1 MFRAVADNHSTVPIA
16 SKTRKHQN
24 CWQEICIGNGVSEHP
39 SDYGASPV
47 RLWITVHPSISQLL
61 SYATDSLSRFKAMRP
76 CLLAIVACSWP
87 LRLIAQDTPTTPPP
101 SAAYLLVIDHS
112 GSMTTKMPSGQSRWQ
127 EMQAKATEF
136 IRNVPLE
143 SRIWIT
149 VFTDK
154 PPETIVPA
162 FNTEADR
169 QALINRIQNGYGNPD
184 GGTALYDA
192 LGIAFEE
199 AERLS
204 RQHPGRNISVLAFT
218 DGEDRDSKKWNPANL
233 SRQFNQTVEANPN
246 LFLFYVPIGNEA
258 SAVGDV
264 VKSPNA
270 REGAFNHVIAVS
282 LIQSKVALKN
292 PIVEPKQTIEL
303 EFAASDAFWEILKG
317 TQLSFR
323 FEPADKQAISVRAA
337 SVPFRKGRIPI
348 TLEVEN
354 AKQLKADQEYSG
366 KLQITFPTFQ
376 KYVVQGRDFVQLTF
390 QKGEKVEI
398 YDVRPMDG
406 AVFAAGKPVLF
417 WANTLQGAKVLWEF
431 GDGDSATG
439 AETQH
444 VYNTAGDRM
453 VTVRAEADPRIG
465 PTKRQFRLRIIDL
478 GVSVDPVV
486 GSVVEGKSRTFTA
499 TGRGPIERY
508 EWVVDGQTF
517 VGKPREDRQPGT
529 EIAFSF
535 SGPGPHVMSIV
546 GYAEKAVVQAE
557 ERSLVVIEKPDVQI
571 VQPQAGQVLNFG
583 VTSRFAAVVHG
594 PVRDVLWTIR
604 TKADPKSPLKQIVRP
619 VEKTDTDS
627 VSKWE
632 FAIPDADAALE
643 IEVVAE
649 GRLPSEIEMKAP
661 TDEILASVEYP
672 ALAPT
677 IEIEG
682 AQPISFAQPTQFH
695 LRGIGM
701 YAVTWDFG
709 DGQSDATNNFSP
721 VHVYERTGAFR
732 VGAMVGGRGG
742 RTARAELDLN
752 VVATPPVAR
761 PIVWCAG
768 LRIGNEV
775 RIHSTLE
782 LKDESEGGI
791 VQRQWFLDG
800 DPLPPNQLTVSLES
814 LGRHVLRLL
823 VKGPAGPNGD
833 APEDQKEVDFIV
845 RGRLRYEIVGG
856 AIVLAML
863 TWLLAWHLLTGN
875 TPRKWKLYYAP
886 GGEPS
891 PEDAPRLNLADY
903 WDRWRKHAVV
913 PLRRMFPESP
923 YWQTGDGSREVLTVH
938 QNGAVAFSGEG
949 ELVTQLKSGE
959 GTETRVEYAWND
971 RGCPEVDYRA
981 IFIRLEKLRSDA
993 NWHIVVL
1000 IVLAVVLVLLVVW
1013 SRSFL

>member
-1 MFRAVADNHSTVPIA
+1 MRPQNTHRST
-16 SKTRKHQN
+16 
-24 CWQEICIGNGVSEHP
+24 
-39 SDYGASPV
+39 
-47 RLWITVHPSISQLL
+47 ISQTLFIVTNTL
-61 SYATDSLSRFKAMRP
+61 SQVWFLCL
-76 CLLAIVACSWP
+76 CLLAVASCLWLP
-87 LRLIAQDTPTTPPP
+87 RVVGQDPSAAPPP

-112 GSMTTKMPSGQSRWQ
+112 GSMTTKMPSGRSRWE
-127 EMQAKATEF
+127 EMQAKAIEF

-154 PPETIVPA
+154 PPETSVPA
-162 FNTEADR
+162 FNNEGDR
-169 QALINRIQNGYGNPD
+169 QALINRIQSGYGPPD

-192 LGIAFEE
+192 LGTAFEE

-204 RQHPGRNISVLAFT
+204 RLHSGRNISVLAYT
-218 DGEDRDSKKWNPANL
+218 DGEDRDSKKWTPAKL
-233 SRQFNQTVEANPN
+233 SLKFNQTVEENPN

-258 SAVGDV
+258 SKVGDV

-270 REGAFNHVIAVS
+270 REGKFGIPIPVTLV
-282 LIQSKVALKN
+282 QSKVALKN

-303 EFAASDAFWEILKG
+303 EFAASDANWGILKG
-317 TQLSFR
+317 SQLSFR
-323 FEPADKQAISVRAA
+323 FEPAGKQPIAIRVA

-354 AKQLKADQEYSG
+354 AKELKADQEYSG
-366 KLQITFPTFQ
+366 KLQILFPTFPE
-376 KYVVQGRDFVQLTF
+376 YAVQCRDFVQLTF

-398 YDVRPMDG
+398 YDVRPLDG
-406 AVFAAGKPVLF
+406 AVFAAGKPVMF

-444 VYNTAGDRM
+444 VYNTAGER
-453 VTVRAEADPRIG
+453 TVIIQAEADPRIG

-478 GVSVDPVV
+478 GVSIDPVV
-486 GSVVEGKSRTFTA
+486 GSVIEGQSRTFTA

-535 SGPGPHVMSIV
+535 SKPGPHVMGIV

-557 ERSLVVIEKPDVQI
+557 ERSIAVIEKPDVQI

-583 VTSRFAAVVHG
+583 VTNRFAAIVHG

-604 TKADPKSPLKQIVRP
+604 LKADQKTPLKQIVRP
-619 VEKTDTDS
+619 VIKTNAGN
-627 VSKWE
+627 VSEWE
-632 FAIPDADAALE
+632 FAIPDSDEALE
-643 IEVVAE
+643 IEVLAE
-649 GRLPSEIEMKAP
+649 ARLPPEFVMKAP
-661 TDEILASVEYP
+661 TDEALARVEYP
-672 ALAPT
+672 ALVPT

-682 AQPISFAQPTQFH
+682 TQPISFPQPAQFH

-701 YAVTWDFG
+701 NAVTWDFG
-709 DGQSDATNNFSP
+709 DGRSDATNNFSP
-721 VHVYERTGAFR
+721 VHVYERTGPFR
-732 VGAMVGGRGG
+732 VIAMVGGRGG
-742 RTARAELDLN
+742 RAARAELDLS
-752 VVATPPVAR
+752 VVSKPPVAR
-761 PIVWCAG
+761 PVVMFAG
-768 LRIGNEV
+768 QRIGNEV
-775 RIHSTLE
+775 HIHSTIE
-782 LKDESEGGI
+782 LQDESEGSI

-800 DPLPPNQLTVSLES
+800 APLPPNQLTASLES
-814 LGRHVLRLL
+814 LGKHVLRLL

-833 APEDQKEVDFIV
+833 TPEDQKEVDFIV

-856 AIVLAML
+856 AIVLAIL
-863 TWLLAWHLLTGN
+863 TWLLAWHFFTGN
-875 TPRKWKLYYAP
+875 APRKWNLYYAN

-891 PEDAPRLNLADY
+891 PDGAPRLNLAKH

-913 PLRRMFPESP
+913 PLRRLFPESP
-923 YWQTGDGSREVLTVH
+923 YWQAGDGSREVLTVH
-938 QNGAVAFSGEG
+938 QNGAVAFSGQG
-949 ELVTQLKSGE
+949 EFVTQLKSGE
-959 GTETRVEYAWND
+959 GTETRVDYAWND
-971 RGCPEVDYRA
+971 RGCPETDYRG
-981 IFIRLEKLRSDA
+981 IFFRLEKLRSDA
-993 NWHIVVL
+993 NWHVVAL
-1000 IVLAVVLVLLVVW
+1000 IVLAVVMILLVVW